1 MILTVPNN
9 LINNLQSYLLF
20 LCFNISSHFSPT
32 CRQSLLQVIFIIPK
46 NFFLLSI
53 RSNYST
59 LEALDPIVPF
69 PPTTRQCPTEE
80 EWGNVVCCGSS
91 TSVCREPLTSNL
103 SLSASPPLLLLFSIQ
118 PSSHREEGAPA
129 YISLIKSKAADH
141 THPILSREWPP
152 LSVRCAIPSRMRP
165 ARIYLSLSLPI
176 ELSEIDR
183 YQRFI
188 HLLFLFIDISSSL
201 SLFSLLVFRV
211 MFNQKEC
218 TRLGRIWSLLRVSM
232 QI

>member
-1 MILTVPNN
+1 MGDVLKESNDDFFFHTNVYIYIFFFLSHFSIYFNYTLILTVPNN

-103 SLSASPPLLLLFSIQ
+103 SPPPPPTLFYPTVFPPRRGRSSLYKSYKEQSGGPHTSDPISRVATSLGALRHSLPNATRTNLS
-118 PSSHREEGAPA
+118 
-129 YISLIKSKAADH
+129 ISLS
-141 THPILSREWPP
+141 P
-152 LSVRCAIPSRMRP
+152 
-165 ARIYLSLSLPI
+165 
-176 ELSEIDR
+176 DR
-183 YQRFI
+183 T
-188 HLLFLFIDISSSL
+188 
-201 SLFSLLVFRV
+201 FRD
-211 MFNQKEC
+211 
-218 TRLGRIWSLLRVSM
+218 R
-232 QI
+232 